1 MAERAD
7 GSIVVDVDLDAEG
20 FKAGSAELQ
29 RAVKSFSAQ
38 AEKIGPAFQKAM
50 SGNMSAIA
58 AFNGKAQLLESTMAS
73 VRKEMLASADA
84 MAPTGESEA
93 LVSMA
98 EKAKKAEE
106 QLQKQVS
113 ATQAKYNAAEAALE
127 EYYKKSEE
135 LDKERQSVL
144 KTAFD
149 SDQKKVLNEMYD
161 LSQKELDQ
169 AYQKQ
174 IRAAD
179 QMQALLA
186 EQKRAH
192 AEIVLQIKAEQAA
205 AEQAMKPFSETE
217 WYGQITRSLK
227 QASAQLENMK
237 EQARQAGE
245 TLSDGP
251 EKAAKSTQQA
261 STAMGK
267 LSQKSKEATGH
278 VNKTASAGGKL
289 ASHLRNALGYVG
301 RMVSGFVRMAFHS
314 RDTSRGMQGLL
325 SSIKRLTP
333 ALLMTEGVMG
343 LLRKAVSAYMQ
354 ENQQM
359 ANTLNA
365 CWSSIGNMLGPIIE
379 RLVNLVALASAYFTR
394 FLQLLGFVGKSTS
407 KAISTA
413 GGAAAGAS
421 KELKRQLAS
430 FDELNILSDN
440 RSDSGGGGAGVGDLA
455 PELPE
460 VELPDWAKL
469 MAEQIKKGDWGG
481 AGKTLGEAFNR
492 FIDDFDWE
500 GWGSRLGGAVQKG
513 IDFALGFLRTTNWVG
528 LGAGGA
534 SFLNSFLDS
543 INPNDVGA
551 LLASKLN
558 VAIKLAY
565 GFVTTFKW
573 PEFGIWLA
581 GVVMG
586 WFEEI
591 DWAMAGKAFGKGIIG
606 LLDAARHFFET
617 ADWKDIGSKIGE
629 FFKNI
634 EWGDIWS
641 GLWDTA
647 IAAGGALMD
656 FLDGLHD
663 GLGDLLPIVGAVGA
677 AFAAWKIGSGITG
690 ALDKIFGLF
699 GKKGGTGSGGGFQIP
714 SPGTV
719 LKGLADL
726 TLIIGGVIGL
736 IEALGALNQIP
747 GFAETAQSGLAALK
761 QVFSGIAE
769 VALPLAGTC
778 IAVSAL
784 GKVGISSV
792 LQGLGGMA
800 SILFGIPVV
809 ITALGALLSVPGFS
823 EFLSTGVRS
832 LQECFNGL
840 GKVAGPLGAM
850 AAIVVG
856 LGFASPGVVL
866 SGIGGFALIVGGL
879 EAVLVALGAL
889 NQIPGFSWIVG
900 EGGKV
905 LMQLGEILGGF
916 AGSIV
921 SGLITTVTDSFPQ
934 VADNLS
940 QFAEKLEPF
949 LSAMGH
955 VDSGVSQSA
964 KTLADAVLAISGASL
979 FDAVASWITGD
990 NAMVKFGQ
998 QLAEFAPYF
1007 NRYYQQIKNIAPD
1020 VVTASA
1026 SAAQALAAFA
1036 NDIPGTGGVLQW
1048 FMGEKDMEL
1057 FGQQLVSFGQ
1067 SFKKYIIP

>member
-50 SGNMSAIA
+50 GGSINAMA

-73 VRKEMLASADA
+73 VRKEMLASA
-84 MAPTGESEA
+84 
-93 LVSMA
+93 
-98 EKAKKAEE
+98 AKKAE
-106 QLQKQVS
+106 Q
-113 ATQAKYNAAEAALE
+113 
-127 EYYKKSEE
+127 
-135 LDKERQSVL
+135 
-144 KTAFD
+144 
-149 SDQKKVLNEMYD
+149 
-161 LSQKELDQ
+161 
-169 AYQKQ
+169 
-174 IRAAD
+174 
-179 QMQALLA
+179 
-186 EQKRAH
+186 
-192 AEIVLQIKAEQAA
+192 EQAA
-205 AEQAMKPFSETE
+205 LQKSIAGTQEKLEKAKASAQGYYDEVAKAQSSTDEMLKNADTGEQVDRVLEIEKQELEQIERKYASQIGKVKELTASLEGQRQKQAELTRQAQEFKAQSQQAMKPFSQTE
-217 WYGQITRSLK
+217 WYGQIAQDLK

-237 EQARQAGE
+237 GQAQRVGEELAKGGTKAQETTRQ
-245 TLSDGP
+245 S
-251 EKAAKSTQQA
+251 AAS
-261 STAMGK
+261 MDK
-267 LSQKSKEATGH
+267 LSQKSKEASGH
-278 VNKTASAGGKL
+278 VNKAASSGGKL
-289 ASHLRNALGYVG
+289 ASHLRSALGYVG
-301 RMVSGFVRMAFHS
+301 RMVSGFARMAFHS
-314 RDTSRGMQGLL
+314 RDTSRGAQGFFA
-325 SSIKRLTP
+325 SIKRLTP
-333 ALLMTEGVMG
+333 ALLMAEGVMG

-365 CWSSIGNMLGPIIE
+365 CWSSIGNMLGPVIE
-379 RLVNLVALASAYFTR
+379 RLVNLVALAAAYFTR

-430 FDELNILSDN
+430 FDELNILQDS
-440 RSDSGGGGAGVGDLA
+440 SAGGSGGGGIGDVSPA
-455 PELPE
+455 LPE
-460 VELPDWAKL
+460 VELPDWVKL
-469 MAEQIKKGDWGG
+469 MAQQIKTGDGGG
-481 AGKTLGEAFNR
+481 AGKILGEAFNR
-492 FIDDFDWE
+492 FIDDFDWD

-513 IDFALGFLRTTNWVG
+513 LDFALGFLRTTNWVG
-528 LGAGGA
+528 LGAGDA
-534 SFLNSFLDS
+534 TFLNSFLAS
-543 INPNDVGA
+543 INPRDVGA
-551 LLASKLN
+551 LLASQLN

-591 DWAMAGKAFGKGIIG
+591 DWAMVGKAFGKGITG
-606 LLDAARHFFET
+606 LLDATRLFFET
-617 ADWKDIGSKIGE
+617 ADWKDIGSKVGE

-634 EWGDIWS
+634 EWDGIWS

-677 AFAAWKIGSGITG
+677 AFAAWKIGSGITD
-690 ALDKIFGLF
+690 ALNKVFGLF
-699 GKKGGTGSGGGFQIP
+699 GKKGGTSSGGGFQIP

-832 LQECFNGL
+832 LQDCFNGL

-856 LGFASPGVVL
+856 LGFASPAVIL

-879 EAVLVALGAL
+879 EAILVALGAL

-916 AGSIV
+916 AGFIV

-979 FDAVASWITGD
+979 FDVVASWITGD